1 MGAARRR
8 HTCRTAPTVL
18 LRVEDML
25 RTSLS
30 AGRRRATLVR
40 EVGPSLDAELAIL
53 LARAGGGC
61 AGRSHEWE
69 PLDLTSERAQNAR
82 KHSGG
87 WVRRVTAAGGCARA
101 AEDTSIAMHG

>member
-1 MGAARRR
+1 MRGCRTQKPASAPPR
-8 HTCRTAPTVL
+8 TCRTAPTVL

-69 PLDLTSERAQNAR
+69 PLDRP
-82 KHSGG
+82 
-87 WVRRVTAAGGCARA
+87 
-101 AEDTSIAMHG
+101 